1 MVKVVIANKPT
12 KNLAPLA
19 LLPMGTYVPK
29 WFAKYAH
36 MNPEDMI
43 RAHIDLGQPFT
54 LPSYYD
60 VLKLTNQEKRL

>member
-1 MVKVVIANKPT
+1 
-12 KNLAPLA
+12 
-19 LLPMGTYVPK
+19 MGTYVPK